1 LCHQQRRIWS
11 KLARYSYSLQL
22 TLIPSTLT
30 QSRVSRFFN
39 ESATS
44 RVFAAGILVASSSR
58 GESDPDREPRDNP
71 AAKYLRAI
79 SPLMARDRGAIEGV
93 IYFAYF
99 VPRSIPRAR
108 FFLLPGDRSRELY
121 APAIMLMRITKIT
134 RRTRPCCTDRA
145 LDIFFEH
152 FFISL
157 SPSPPLCLLYAPFST
172 LRDVSS

>member
-1 LCHQQRRIWS
+1 VPSRAS
-11 KLARYSYSLQL
+11 LARVSLARFG
-22 TLIPSTLT
+22 PS
-30 QSRVSRFFN
+30 SRLSGV
-39 ESATS
+39 
-44 RVFAAGILVASSSR
+44 SSSIAAISKPIR
-58 GESDPDREPRDNP
+58 REPRNERGSRGSPDNP

-99 VPRSIPRAR
+99 VPRSIPAAA
-108 FFLLPGDRSRELY
+108 LSPLPGDRSRELY

-145 LDIFFEH
+145 LDTFFEH
-152 FFISL
+152 FFHLPLSL
-157 SPSPPLCLLYAPFST
+157 SLSLSLFLCLLYAAFST